1 MWRLGGR
8 QEVRRRWGPPG
19 GLTGCWRG
27 WAWVRLAARRR
38 RIAVAALA
46 GILLALRKAGLA
58 RSSASST
65 GLRSLPLSPWA
76 GLGVLTAWAAGALV
90 AGGLVLRLRD
100 G

>member
-1 MWRLGGR
+1 MGSSGWPDGLLARLGVGA
-8 QEVRRRWGPPG
+8 P
-19 GLTGCWRG
+19 
-27 WAWVRLAARRR
+27 AARRR

-76 GLGVLTAWAAGALV
+76 RLGVLTAWAAGALV